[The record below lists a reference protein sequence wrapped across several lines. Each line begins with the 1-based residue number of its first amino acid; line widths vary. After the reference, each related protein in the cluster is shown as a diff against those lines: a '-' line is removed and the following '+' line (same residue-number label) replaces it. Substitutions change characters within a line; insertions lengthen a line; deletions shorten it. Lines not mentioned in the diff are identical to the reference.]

1 MKKNGASEGGC
12 TVMNWEGQVIRSF
25 DQGPGRSERESQADK
40 WIDERARERQV
51 QMPWGSRGEGVSILV
66 N

>member
-1 MKKNGASEGGC
+1 
-12 TVMNWEGQVIRSF
+12 MNWEGQVIRSF